1 LSRGVVTMRCDLAT
15 SSSAHIYLLVSGSPQ
30 TCFDDQLLESHI
42 KDELIERSQL
52 VHAMTG
58 HDEAKQSLSEPI
70 RSTSVACGAS
80 TFQVWMKVPS
90 WAVQVYLHFSHFD
103 AYWYGGEL

>member
-1 LSRGVVTMRCDLAT
+1 MTT
-15 SSSAHIYLLVSGSPQ
+15 SSSAHISILVSGSPH

-42 KDELIERSQL
+42 KDELIEKSQL
-52 VHAMTG
+52 VHTMTG
-58 HDEAKQSLSEPI
+58 HDEAKLSSSEPI

-90 WAVQVYLHFSHFD
+90 WAVQVYIHLSHFD
-103 AYWYGGEL
+103 VCLLLVW